1 MQIYHNNDK
10 HTQKWHKIINT
21 AWHYLFSH
29 VKPLTERFL
38 SRMDGNTSM
47 FGNPMLPLNEA
58 KTTTIHIKVLL
69 VIKLLTLYEGNFTHN
84 QYEAAK
90 YLPLQGICIW
100 MSACGRDFVSRA

>member
-1 MQIYHNNDK
+1 MHYLSIYICRSITTMTN
-10 HTQKWHKIINT
+10 THKSGTKFNI

-29 VKPLTERFL
+29 VKPLTERLL

-69 VIKLLTLYEGNFTHN
+69 LIKLLTL
-84 QYEAAK
+84 
-90 YLPLQGICIW
+90 
-100 MSACGRDFVSRA
+100 